1 MCLRLSNYIAQ
12 QEFGL
17 HQRKI
22 INKPRFMRDH
32 LLLVISK
39 IQSVDNESRRAQR
52 FEINL
57 YGINML
63 SIGGI
68 YGESNDLIVPNAGQH
83 LAAGIVS

>member
-32 LLLVISK
+32 LLLLISR
-39 IQSVDNESRRAQR
+39 IQSIDNESRRAQR

-57 YGINML
+57 YDMNML

-68 YGESNDLIVPNAGQH
+68 YGESNDLIAPNAGHH